1 MATST
6 RKETKGL
13 SRYVRVEE
21 VMELCNCSE
30 SHAYRIMRDLNE
42 ELRKKGYVTTAGR
55 VSRKYLMERLYI

>member
-1 MATST
+1 MAIST

-55 VSRKYLMERLYI
+55 ISRKYLMERLYI

>member
-1 MATST
+1 MAIST